1 MEFIILLL
9 SGIIGLLHLVI
20 MGLEMFAPAE
30 KQAKT
35 FAMPMKF
42 VIQKNAQIALKNM
55 GIYNGS
61 LGLALLT
68 SLLLFQGDIRLKVL
82 LLLNLFVVIVGL
94 YGGKTV
100 TKSDPSAACDH
111 YSFIHPVSI
120 NLKSSAKEQVLAE
133 LFLTVFSHFRRSRQ
147 HCVIVGGSV
156 ESNGGRT

>member
-20 MGLEMFAPAE
+20 MGLEMFAPVE

-100 TKSDPSAACDH
+100 TKSIYLIQALPAIITVL
-111 YSFIHPVSI
+111 FI
-120 NLKSSAKEQVLAE
+120 
-133 LFLTVFSHFRRSRQ
+133 LFQL
-147 HCVIVGGSV
+147 I
-156 ESNGGRT
+156 

>member
-1 MEFIILLL
+1 
-9 SGIIGLLHLVI
+9 

-100 TKSDPSAACDH
+100 TKSIYLIQALPAIITVL
-111 YSFIHPVSI
+111 FILLQLI
-120 NLKSSAKEQVLAE
+120 
-133 LFLTVFSHFRRSRQ
+133 
-147 HCVIVGGSV
+147 
-156 ESNGGRT
+156 

>member
-1 MEFIILLL
+1 MEFIIFLL

-30 KQAKT
+30 KQANT
-35 FAMPMKF
+35 FSMPMEF

-100 TKSDPSAACDH
+100 TKSIYLIQALPATITVL
-111 YSFIHPVSI
+111 FI
-120 NLKSSAKEQVLAE
+120 
-133 LFLTVFSHFRRSRQ
+133 LFQLM
-147 HCVIVGGSV
+147 
-156 ESNGGRT
+156 

>member
-55 GIYNGS
+55 GIYNCRGS
-61 LGLALLT
+61 TPGPGRFECPAGL
-68 SLLLFQGDIRLKVL
+68 
-82 LLLNLFVVIVGL
+82 
-94 YGGKTV
+94 
-100 TKSDPSAACDH
+100 
-111 YSFIHPVSI
+111 
-120 NLKSSAKEQVLAE
+120 E
-133 LFLTVFSHFRRSRQ
+133 
-147 HCVIVGGSV
+147 
-156 ESNGGRT
+156 

>member
-1 MEFIILLL
+1 MIGKKEKDEYSRYLIRFIFLEEKIITLIGVRRSIYGIHHSFIIRDHRFAAF
-9 SGIIGLLHLVI
+9 GNYV
-20 MGLEMFAPAE
+20 LEMFAPAE

-100 TKSDPSAACDH
+100 TKSIYLIQALPAIITVL
-111 YSFIHPVSI
+111 FI
-120 NLKSSAKEQVLAE
+120 
-133 LFLTVFSHFRRSRQ
+133 LFQL
-147 HCVIVGGSV
+147 I
-156 ESNGGRT
+156 

>member
-42 VIQKNAQIALKNM
+42 
-55 GIYNGS
+55 
-61 LGLALLT
+61 
-68 SLLLFQGDIRLKVL
+68 QGDIRLKVL
-82 LLLNLFVVIVGL
+82 LLLNLFVVIVGI

-100 TKSDPSAACDH
+100 TKSIYLIQALPAIITVL
-111 YSFIHPVSI
+111 FILLQLI
-120 NLKSSAKEQVLAE
+120 
-133 LFLTVFSHFRRSRQ
+133 
-147 HCVIVGGSV
+147 
-156 ESNGGRT
+156 

>member
-68 SLLLFQGDIRLKVL
+68 SLLLFQ
-82 LLLNLFVVIVGL
+82 
-94 YGGKTV
+94 
-100 TKSDPSAACDH
+100 
-111 YSFIHPVSI
+111 
-120 NLKSSAKEQVLAE
+120 
-133 LFLTVFSHFRRSRQ
+133 
-147 HCVIVGGSV
+147 
-156 ESNGGRT
+156 

>member
-35 FAMPMKF
+35 FTMPMKF

-100 TKSDPSAACDH
+100 TKSIYLIQALPAIITVL
-111 YSFIHPVSI
+111 FILLQLI
-120 NLKSSAKEQVLAE
+120 
-133 LFLTVFSHFRRSRQ
+133 
-147 HCVIVGGSV
+147 
-156 ESNGGRT
+156 

>member
-1 MEFIILLL
+1 
-9 SGIIGLLHLVI
+9 

-68 SLLLFQGDIRLKVL
+68 SLLLFQGMFL
-82 LLLNLFVVIVGL
+82 
-94 YGGKTV
+94 
-100 TKSDPSAACDH
+100 
-111 YSFIHPVSI
+111 PVFP
-120 NLKSSAKEQVLAE
+120 LAQT
-133 LFLTVFSHFRRSRQ
+133 FPAP
-147 HCVIVGGSV
+147 
-156 ESNGGRT
+156 